1 MPSQLSEEKYNR
13 LKKKYSEEYNRLK
26 KKHPEEHNRLKKY
39 SAEKDYKKILK
50 YSKRKRTKFGKQIDQ
65 YWRQRDVQRLIDKG
79 VINTKIQMKEV
90 KKLLDEIK

>member
-1 MPSQLSEEKYNR
+1 MEEETMPTQLSEEEYNR
-13 LKKKYSEEYNRLK
+13 LKKKYS
-26 KKHPEEHNRLKKY
+26 
-39 SAEKDYKKILK
+39 AENDYKKILK

-90 KKLLDEIK
+90 KKLLDEIN

>member
-1 MPSQLSEEKYNR
+1 MEASRQGRMDQGLPGMEEEMISEEEYNR
-13 LKKKYSEEYNRLK
+13 LKKKYS
-26 KKHPEEHNRLKKY
+26 
-39 SAEKDYKKILK
+39 AEDDYKKILK

-65 YWRQRDVQRLIDKG
+65 YWRRRDFQRLIDKG

>member
-1 MPSQLSEEKYNR
+1 MEKKKVSSQLK
-13 LKKKYSEEYNRLK
+13 
-26 KKHPEEHNRLKKY
+26 
-39 SAEKDYKKILK
+39 
-50 YSKRKRTKFGKQIDQ
+50 KRKRNKLGQQIDR

>member
-1 MPSQLSEEKYNR
+1 MDQGLPRMEEEMNDISEEEYNR
-13 LKKKYSEEYNRLK
+13 LKKKYSV
-26 KKHPEEHNRLKKY
+26 
-39 SAEKDYKKILK
+39 EKDYKKILK

-65 YWRQRDVQRLIDKG
+65 YWRRRDFQRLIDQG